1 VVSFENSSELTY
13 RGVLQGARTLLGGY
27 VSGVALCP
35 EDLMNL
41 NEATI
46 RRIVREELALH
57 ERRLE
62 VPDSMTR
69 FSTFSPGH
77 VTPAPLPR
85 DDADIKMPDPGTYQ
99 TSNGMV
105 VATNTDGEVFV
116 WPSDDTTESI
126 NDILTR
132 LQGSGFVES

>member
-1 VVSFENSSELTY
+1 VK
-13 RGVLQGARTLLGGY
+13 
-27 VSGVALCP
+27 
-35 EDLMNL
+35 L

-46 RRIVREELALH
+46 RQIVRDELKLR
-57 ERRLE
+57 EGRLE
-62 VPDSMTR
+62 VPDSMTW
-69 FSTFSPGH
+69 FSTFYPGH
-77 VTPAPLPR
+77 MTPAPLVQ
-85 DDADIKMPDPGTYQ
+85 DDIGMQMPDPGTYQ

-132 LQGSGFVES
+132 LQGTGFVES